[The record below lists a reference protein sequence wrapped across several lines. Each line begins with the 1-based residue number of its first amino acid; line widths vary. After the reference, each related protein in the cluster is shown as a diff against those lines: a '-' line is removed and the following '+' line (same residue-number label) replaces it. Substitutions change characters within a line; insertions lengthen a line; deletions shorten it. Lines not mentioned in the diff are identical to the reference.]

1 MAQKMSEEA
10 IKATR
15 LAGGKRLAAARQG
28 VGRDKYYT
36 IDEAVKLLKGRAT
49 AKFDET
55 VEVSASVTG
64 EIKATSAVCVMTTL
78 SVVSVAV

>member
-1 MAQKMSEEA
+1 MAQKMSAEA

-28 VGRDKYYT
+28 VSRNKYYT

-55 VEVSASVTG
+55 VEVAMNLGVDP
-64 EIKATSAVCVMTTL
+64 KHAD
-78 SVVSVAV
+78 